1 LILDTSAVVA
11 TLLKE
16 QSSTELIEKILSERD
31 VGIGCPT
38 LAETAIVLSAR
49 LRKDARG
56 LLSRFIAEAS
66 VVVVPFGEPHFST
79 AVDAWLRFGKG
90 RHPASLNFGDCL
102 SYATARVADRALLC
116 TGEDFTKTDL
126 ELA

>member
-1 LILDTSAVVA
+1 MVAV
-11 TLLKE
+11 LLKE
-16 QSSTELIEKILSERD
+16 PSSAEIVEKLLRETEA
-31 VGIGCPT
+31 GIGTPT

-56 LLSRFIAEAS
+56 VLSRFIAETS
-66 VVVVPFGEPHFST
+66 VVVVPFGEPHYGT

-90 RHPASLNFGDCL
+90 RHPAGLNFGDCL
-102 SYATARVADRALLC
+102 SYATARVADRPLLC
-116 TGEDFTKTDL
+116 TGEDFAKTDL